1 MVVVAD
7 AYDLDRAIVFFLGHF
22 LRVQAYVPGFSYVN
36 GKEVVGV
43 AVNQPGCDLLRSSLV
58 HLGRAGDE
66 YLSVPLAHL
75 EAAPPRAE
83 VKRPGLGEHRCD
95 AAYSELGGRVERVGD
110 QQPALGNPDTVL
122 YSPGLLRHP

>member
-22 LRVQAYVPGFSYVN
+22 PRVQAYVPGFSYVN

-83 VKRPGLGEHRCD
+83 VKRPGLGHHRRD
-95 AAYSELGGRVERVGD
+95 AAYTQLRGRVEPRRE
-110 QQPALGNPDTVL
+110 QHRA
-122 YSPGLLRHP
+122 